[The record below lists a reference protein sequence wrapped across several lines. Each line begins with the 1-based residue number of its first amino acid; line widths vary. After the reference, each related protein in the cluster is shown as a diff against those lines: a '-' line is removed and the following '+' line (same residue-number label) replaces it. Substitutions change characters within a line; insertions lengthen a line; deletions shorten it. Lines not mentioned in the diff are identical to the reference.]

1 MNVIQE
7 INNINDK
14 FATEGSKLRIEK
26 RGEKLNIRGSL
37 PSKQNKNNFT
47 VQRISLGLK
56 ADLMGLEE
64 AKKKLQ
70 LINLQLELDQFNW
83 CNWVK
88 ISDKK
93 KTKDEFKFLT
103 RLNEFEKFFFRENKN
118 EFLTST
124 RKTTWRSSYKPYI
137 KRMISIQNDSKT
149 ENLDS
154 IFIKTLKTYKEG
166 SRSRKQC
173 ATSLSVLAKYFE
185 HKLPE
190 DWKLMAKG
198 YGLNKASFRNL
209 PTDKVIEDLWAKIPN
224 KSWKYVFGLM
234 ATYGLRNH
242 EVFFCDLS
250 SLTDYGDK
258 IIRVLPTTKTGEH
271 QVWPFHPKWIDKF
284 ELYKLGKDPELL
296 PNINRDLR
304 ITTLQNIGKKI
315 TDQFKR
321 YSLRIKPYDLR
332 HAWAVRTIF
341 YDLPDTVAARMMG
354 HSVSLH
360 TQTYHHWITK
370 RDQQQAVNNALSKY
384 KKSKIGESP

>member
-7 INNINDK
+7 INNVNDK

-37 PSKQNKNNFT
+37 PSKEDKNNFKI
-47 VQRISLGLK
+47 QRISLGLK
-56 ADLMGLEE
+56 ADISGLEE

-70 LINLQLELDQFNW
+70 LVNLQLELNQFDWINW
-83 CNWVK
+83 IVK
-88 ISDKK
+88 PNIKES
-93 KTKDEFKFLT
+93 KDSFEFPN
-103 RLNEFEKFFFRENKN
+103 RLNQFEEFFFKESKS
-118 EFLTST
+118 EYLSST
-124 RKTTWRSSYKPYI
+124 RKTTWRSSYKPYL
-137 KRMISIQNDSKT
+137 KRVLNIYYEKESEDLEK
-149 ENLDS
+149 
-154 IFIKTLKTYKEG
+154 IFQKTLESYKEG

-173 ATSLSVLAKYFE
+173 ATSLSVLAKFLE
-185 HKLPE
+185 IKLPE
-190 DWKLMAKG
+190 DWKLNSKG
-198 YGLNKASFRNL
+198 YGLNKAGFRNL
-209 PTDKVIEDLWAKIPN
+209 PTDEEIEKIWAKIPN
-224 KSWKYVFGLM
+224 KSWKFVFGLM

-250 SLTDYGDK
+250 SLTSFGDK

-271 QVWPFHPKWIDKF
+271 QVWPFHPEWVEKF
-284 ELYKLGKDPELL
+284 QLSKLGENPELL
-296 PNINRDLR
+296 PNIDNNLKN
-304 ITTLQNIGKKI
+304 TTLQKIGKKI

-321 YSLRIKPYDLR
+321 YSLQIKPYDLR

-370 RDQQQAVNNALSKY
+370 RDQQQAVNNALLKVKRSK
-384 KKSKIGESP
+384 SV

>member
-1 MNVIQE
+1 MNLIKE
-7 INNINDK
+7 INNVNDK
-14 FATEGSKLRIEK
+14 FATNGSKLKIEK

-37 PSKQNKNNFT
+37 PSKEDKNNFKI
-47 VQRISLGLK
+47 QRISLGLK
-56 ADLMGLEE
+56 ADISGLEE

-70 LINLQLELDQFNW
+70 LINLQLELNQFDWINW
-83 CNWVK
+83 
-88 ISDKK
+88 IGDPYKK
-93 KTKDEFKFLT
+93 QKKDGFELPD
-103 RLNEFEKFFFRENKN
+103 RLNQFEKFFFKENRSD
-118 EFLTST
+118 FRTST
-124 RKTTWRSSYKPYI
+124 RKTTWSSSYKPYM
-137 KRMISIQNDSKT
+137 KRMLNIYNDY
-149 ENLDS
+149 ENEALEK
-154 IFIKTLKTYKEG
+154 IFQKTLESYREG

-173 ATSLSVLAKYFE
+173 ATSLGVLAKFLDIN
-185 HKLPE
+185 LPE
-190 DWKLMAKG
+190 DWKLNSRG
-198 YGLNKASFRNL
+198 YGLNKAGFRDL
-209 PTDKVIEDLWAKIPN
+209 PEDELIEKLWETIPN
-224 KSWKYVFGLM
+224 KSWKFVFGLM

-250 SLTDYGDK
+250 SLTNFGDK

-271 QVWPFHPKWIDKF
+271 QVWPFHPEWVEKF
-284 ELYKLGKDPELL
+284 ELSKLGENPKLL
-296 PNINRDLR
+296 PNINRDLK

-370 RDQQQAVNNALSKY
+370 RDQQQAVNNALLKV
-384 KKSKIGESP
+384 KRTKNI